1 MNLLETLRIGL
12 RGVGANRLRSSLT
25 VLGILI
31 GVAAVIVLVAVG
43 NGSSKAVT
51 QSIENLGTNTL
62 TVRHGAF
69 GGGGGG
75 GGGGGAGRTQ
85 FKDLTVDDAIAL
97 ADPVLAPD
105 VKSASPVVSAQAA
118 CTYEGTSYTTSITGT
133 WPSYFEASN
142 MKLASG
148 TYFTNE
154 DVTSSRRTVMLGK
167 TVVDELFGT
176 VDPVGK
182 EIVCS
187 GTPYTVV
194 GTLQAKGSSGFQ
206 DADDVIIAPLTTVQ
220 GHLTGY
226 SSLASVLVQA
236 KSADVQEAA
245 QSEVYSI
252 LDDRH
257 GTTDTSARDYQVL
270 NQASLLST
278 VEDTN
283 QVFTVLLGA
292 VAAISLLVGGI
303 GITNI
308 MLVTVTERTREI
320 GIRKAIGASKA
331 AIMGQF
337 LVEATVLSMIGGI
350 AGVAV
355 ALVVTQFQ
363 IAGVTPIILPI
374 SVIGAFAVS
383 VALGLFF
390 GSYPANRAASLRP
403 IEALRHE

>member
-1 MNLLETLRIGL
+1 MNLLETILIGL
-12 RGVGANRLRSSLT
+12 RGVTANRLRSGLT

-43 NGSSKAVT
+43 NGSSLAVT
-51 QSIENLGTNTL
+51 QSIEKLGTNTL
-62 TVRHGAF
+62 TIRHGTF
-69 GGGGGG
+69 GPPGSG
-75 GGGGGAGRTQ
+75 GRTQ
-85 FKDLTVDDAIAL
+85 FKDLTVADAAALVDDA
-97 ADPVLAPD
+97 LAPD
-105 VKSASPVVSAQAA
+105 VLSASPVVSAQAT
-118 CTYEGTSYTTSITGT
+118 CTYEGTSYDTSITGT

-142 MKLASG
+142 SAIASG
-148 TYFTNE
+148 TYFVND
-154 DVTSSRRTVMLGK
+154 DVVNSRRTVVLGQ

-176 VDPVGK
+176 VDPLGA
-182 EIVCS
+182 EIVCG
-187 GTPYTVV
+187 GTPFTVTGV
-194 GTLQAKGSSGFQ
+194 LESKGSSGFS
-206 DADDVIIAPLTTVQ
+206 DSDDVIVAPLTAVQ
-220 GHLTGY
+220 SHLTGY
-226 SSLASVLVQA
+226 GTLDTILVQTV
-236 KSADVQEAA
+236 SADVQDAA
-245 QSEVYSI
+245 QSEFYAI

-257 GTTDTSARDYQVL
+257 DTTDTSSRDYQVL
-270 NQASLLST
+270 NQASLIST
-278 VEDTN
+278 VEDTS

-337 LVEATVLSMIGGI
+337 LVEATVLSIIGGVL
-350 AGVAV
+350 GVVLAV
-355 ALVVTQFQ
+355 VVTRFQ
-363 IAGVTPIILPI
+363 IAGTTPVILPI
-374 SVIGAFAVS
+374 SVIGAFGVS

>member
-1 MNLLETLRIGL
+1 MNLLETIRIGL
-12 RGVGANRLRSSLT
+12 HGVGANKLRSGLT

-43 NGSSKAVT
+43 NGSSQAVT
-51 QSIENLGTNTL
+51 SSIEQLGTNTI

-69 GGGGGG
+69 GPGGDG
-75 GGGGGAGRTQ
+75 GRTQ
-85 FKDLTVDDAIAL
+85 FKDLTVGDALAL
-97 ADPVLAPD
+97 ADDVLAPD
-105 VKSASPVVSAQAA
+105 VKSASPVVSAQAD
-118 CTYEGTSYTTSITGT
+118 CTYEGTSYSTSITGT

-142 MKLASG
+142 LRLASG

-154 DVTSSRRTVMLGK
+154 DVTSSRRTVLLGQ
-167 TVVDELFGT
+167 TVVDEIFGS
-176 VDPVGK
+176 VDAVGK
-182 EIVCS
+182 EIVCA
-187 GTPYTVV
+187 GTPFTVV
-194 GTLQAKGSSGFQ
+194 GTLEEKGSSGFQ
-206 DADDVIIAPLTTVQ
+206 DSDDVVVAPLTTVQ

-226 SSLASVLVQA
+226 GSLDSVLVQA
-236 KSADVQEAA
+236 VSGPAVETAE
-245 QSEVYSI
+245 SEVYSI

-257 GTTDTSARDYQVL
+257 GTTDTASRDYQVL

-331 AIMGQF
+331 AILGQF
-337 LVEATVLSMIGGI
+337 LVEATVLSIIGGV

-355 ALVVTQFQ
+355 ALIVTQFQ
-363 IAGVTPIILPI
+363 IAGVAPVIMPI
-374 SVIGAFAVS
+374 SVVAAFAVS

>member
-1 MNLLETLRIGL
+1 MNLWETITIGL
-12 RGVGANRLRSSLT
+12 RGVTANRLRSGLT

-43 NGSSKAVT
+43 NGSSLAVT
-51 QSIENLGTNTL
+51 ASIEQLGTNTL
-62 TVRHGAF
+62 TVRHGTF
-69 GGGGGG
+69 GPPGSG
-75 GGGGGAGRTQ
+75 GRTQ
-85 FKDLTVDDAIAL
+85 YKDLTVADATAL
-97 ADPVLAPD
+97 ADDVLAPD
-105 VKSASPVVSAQAA
+105 VLSASPVVTSSAT
-118 CTYEGTSYTTSITGT
+118 CTYEGTSYVTSVTGT

-142 MKLASG
+142 YPIASG
-148 TYFTNE
+148 TYFVND
-154 DVTSSRRTVMLGK
+154 DVVNSRRVTVLGQ
-167 TVVDELFGT
+167 TVVDEMFGT
-176 VDPVGK
+176 VDPIDK
-182 EIVCS
+182 EIVCG
-187 GTPYTVV
+187 GTPFTVV
-194 GTLQAKGSSGFQ
+194 GVLESKGSSGMT
-206 DADDVIIAPLTTVQ
+206 DSDDVIIAPLTAVQ
-220 GHLTGY
+220 SHLTGY
-226 SSLASVLVQA
+226 GSLDSVLVQSN
-236 KSADVQEAA
+236 SADVMDAA

-257 GTTDTSARDYQVL
+257 DTTDTSSRDYQVL
-270 NQASLLST
+270 NQASLIST
-278 VEDTN
+278 VEDTS
-283 QVFTVLLGA
+283 QVFTVLLAA

-337 LVEATVLSMIGGI
+337 LVEATVLSIIGGV
-350 AGVAV
+350 AGVLI
-355 ALVVTQFQ
+355 ALLITRFE
-363 IAGVTPIILPI
+363 IAGVTPVILPV

>member
-1 MNLLETLRIGL
+1 MNLLETLQIGL
-12 RGVGANRLRSSLT
+12 RGVGANKLRSALT

-43 NGSSKAVT
+43 NGSSQAVT
-51 QSIENLGTNTL
+51 SSIEQLGTNTL
-62 TVRHGAF
+62 TVRHGTF
-69 GGGGGG
+69 GPGGDG
-75 GGGGGAGRTQ
+75 GRTQ

-97 ADPVLAPD
+97 ADDVLAPD
-105 VKSASPVVSAQAA
+105 VQSASPVVSAQAA
-118 CTYEGTSYTTSITGT
+118 CTYEGTSYSTSITGT
-133 WPSYFEASN
+133 WPSYFEPSN
-142 MKLASG
+142 LTLASG
-148 TYFTNE
+148 TSFTND
-154 DVTSSRRTVMLGK
+154 DVTSSRRSVVLGQ
-167 TVVDELFGT
+167 TVVDELFGS
-176 VDPVGK
+176 VDPVGR
-182 EIVCS
+182 EITCA
-187 GTPYTVV
+187 GTPFTVV
-194 GTLQAKGSSGFQ
+194 GTLEEKGSSGFQ
-206 DADDVIIAPLTTVQ
+206 DSDDVIIAPLTTVQ

-226 SSLASVLVQA
+226 RSLDTILVQA
-236 KSADVQEAA
+236 VSGSAVDAA
-245 QSEVYSI
+245 ESEVYSI

-257 GTTDTSARDYQVL
+257 GTTDTSSRDYQVL

-320 GIRKAIGASKA
+320 GIRKAIGASKS
-331 AIMGQF
+331 AILGQF
-337 LVEATVLSMIGGI
+337 LVEATVLSIIGGV

-355 ALVVTQFQ
+355 ALVVTQFE
-363 IAGVTPIILPI
+363 IAGVAPVIMPV